1 MQALPPW
8 KLKGNGYI
16 FLYHF
21 PKSFVEKF
29 GFLADYQA
37 DKFKGD
43 FVGTVMLVDY
53 ATSAVGPYHE
63 LLFVP
68 GRLNFDKKKIF
79 SISKI
84 YVSSQDSVENG
95 IANWGIPK
103 ELADFRVSKPTA
115 KETIVEVLIDGKT
128 FFKTHLRDSSFKF
141 PITTKF
147 FPLKLAQKLGDDLL
161 ITNSPANGKASF
173 AKLLNIEVNSS
184 YFPPI
189 SQLKPLSILA
199 VSDFEMEFPKPLILS
214 NYFNWNTYSPKPT
227 IRFSLS
233 KVWASEWYLFN
244 ALQQLFRR

>member
-1 MQALPPW
+1 MQAPPPW

-29 GFLADYQA
+29 GFLSEYQSNRF
-37 DKFKGD
+37 DGD

-53 ATSAVGPYHE
+53 ETSAVGPYHE

-68 GRLNFDKKKIF
+68 GRLDFDKKKVF

-103 ELADFRVSKPTA
+103 ELADFSIIKLTA
-115 KETIVEVLIDGKT
+115 KEKIVEVLIEGKI
-128 FFKTHLRDSSFKF
+128 FFKAHLRDGSFKF
-141 PITTKF
+141 PISTKF

-161 ITNSPANGKASF
+161 ITNSPAKGKASF
-173 AKLLNIEVNSS
+173 AKLLNIRVDSS
-184 YFPPI
+184 HFPPI
-189 SQLKPLSILA
+189 SQLTPLSVLA
-199 VSDFEMEFPKPLILS
+199 VSDFEMEFPKPLILT
-214 NYFNWNTYSPKPT
+214 NYFTK
-227 IRFSLS
+227 
-233 KVWASEWYLFN
+233 
-244 ALQQLFRR
+244 

>member
-1 MQALPPW
+1 MQAPPPW

-29 GFLADYQA
+29 GFLADYQTNR
-37 DKFKGD
+37 FKGD

-84 YVSSQDSVENG
+84 YVSSQESVENG

-103 ELADFRVSKPTA
+103 ELADFRISKLNE
-115 KETIVEVLIDGKT
+115 KEEIVEVMIAGKT
-128 FFKTHLRDSSFKF
+128 FFKVHLHKRSFKF

-161 ITNSPANGKASF
+161 ITNSPAKGKASF
-173 AKLLNIEVNSS
+173 AKMLNIEVNSS

-189 SQLKPLSILA
+189 SQLKSLSVLA
-199 VSDFEMEFPKPLILS
+199 VSDFEMEFPHPEIIT
-214 NYFNWNTYSPKPT
+214 NYF
-227 IRFSLS
+227 
-233 KVWASEWYLFN
+233 
-244 ALQQLFRR
+244 